1 MTIATWESIW
11 TVLVLILF
19 VGICLWAWSGRRR
32 KAFDAAA
39 RIPLDEDIPASPPD
53 HEELNNG

>member
-1 MTIATWESIW
+1 MTITTWQTIW

-32 KAFDAAA
+32 KDFDAAA
-39 RIPLDEDIPASPPD
+39 RIPLDDDIPASSPE
-53 HEELNNG
+53 HEEPNNG